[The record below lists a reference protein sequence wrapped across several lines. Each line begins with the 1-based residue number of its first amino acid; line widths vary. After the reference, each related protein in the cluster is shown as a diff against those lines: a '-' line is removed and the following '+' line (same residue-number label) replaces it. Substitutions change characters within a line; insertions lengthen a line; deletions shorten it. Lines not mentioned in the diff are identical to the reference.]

1 MTWWSKAEAGR
12 IARGG
17 AVALALATVG
27 LSLPASA
34 SPTTVPGA
42 YHGEWQDEKNREEDA
57 EPREFVLINYFFSRL
72 TLTNQVGDPSGL
84 KGVSLGPIGNLAG
97 SAVRVE
103 DLNAYYV
110 EQRWIPVIEYSPWF
124 VDGLASFRA
133 QFEVDFLWGRAAN
146 TIQPNEGG
154 GFNADQVNIQTKN
167 VNVALYPFRDPTKLT
182 LLLGAQPVYDT
193 YLDPTR
199 TPLNDIIRTGY
210 KLTFLGSD
218 ATGLTLFSS
227 YKGNAKLSLLPL
239 GSAQADKALE
249 DDPRLKYIMLI
260 TADYAYQVQPGTV
273 VGASLWRLSDN
284 TKGDAF
290 AFEGLVKS
298 GPSSTGL
305 GSFTGTPRFSIDR
318 PTGTM
323 FWAGAHFHHNID
335 FRTGRLG
342 ASGFLMYNGGK
353 YTSSN
358 DETALN
364 PEVRISGLSANAEL
378 LYNWGRSPSDVVSLE
393 AMYTTGDEDLADDEY
408 KGAFTL
414 NMYGLPGAVW
424 FNHKTLLLFPFTST
438 ANNYTGA
445 VTDISNQGYGLRSVI
460 ATGAM
465 DLIPNKL
472 NLKLGAALAAS
483 DVKPPDLVEDVR
495 RGRFI
500 GAEVNAELKY
510 HIRYLMT
517 VGLHAGYMFKGSFY
531 DGAGEDLTLE
541 GGPSGTERVT
551 TNPFAAF
558 TTFTWYAF

>member
-1 MTWWSKAEAGR
+1 MTWWPKVEAGR
-12 IARGG
+12 ALRGG
-17 AVALALATVG
+17 ATALALAVAG
-27 LSLPASA
+27 LSFMASA

-42 YHGEWQDEKNREEDA
+42 YYDKYQDEKNRDQDA

-84 KGVSLGPIGNLAG
+84 KGVSLGPIGSPVG
-97 SAVRVE
+97 SAVRVG
-103 DLNAYYV
+103 DLKAYYV

-133 QFEVDFLWGRAAN
+133 QFEVDYLWGRAAN

-182 LLLGAQPVYDT
+182 ILIGTQPVYDT
-193 YLDPTR
+193 YYDPTR

-218 ATGLTLFSS
+218 ATGLSIFSS

-239 GSAQADKALE
+239 GTAQSDKALR
-249 DDPRLKYIMLI
+249 DDPRLKYIWLF
-260 TADYAYQVQPGTV
+260 TGDYTYPVQPGTN
-273 VGASLWRLSDN
+273 VGVSAWGLRDD

-290 AFEGLVKS
+290 AYEGLVKS

-305 GSFTGTPRFSIDR
+305 GGFTGTARFNIER
-318 PTGTM
+318 PTGTV
-323 FWAGAHFHHNID
+323 FWVGAHFNHNID
-335 FRTGRLG
+335 FRTGPIA
-342 ASGFLMYNGGK
+342 ASGFLMYNGGAYK
-353 YTSSN
+353 SSVA
-358 DETALN
+358 DTTLN
-364 PEVRISGLSANAEL
+364 PEVKISGLSANAEV
-378 LYNWGRSPSDVVSLE
+378 LYNWGRTPNDVVSLE
-393 AMYTTGDEDLADDEY
+393 GMYTTGDSNLEDGKY

-424 FNHKTLLLFPFTST
+424 FDHKTLLLFPFTST

-445 VTDISNQGYGLRSVI
+445 VSDISNQGYGLRSAI
-460 ATGAM
+460 AAGAM

-472 NLKLGAALAAS
+472 NLKLGAALASS
-483 DVKPPDLVEDVR
+483 DVTPPRWSADVP

-510 HIRYLMT
+510 TIRYLMT
-517 VGLHAGYMFKGSFY
+517 VGLHTGYMFKGSFY
-531 DGAGEDLTLE
+531 DGS
-541 GGPSGTERVT
+541 PRVT
-551 TNPFAAF
+551 ANPWAAF

>member
-1 MTWWSKAEAGR
+1 MTWWLKAEADR
-12 IARGG
+12 ALRGG
-17 AVALALATVG
+17 AMALALAVAG
-27 LSLPASA
+27 FSLSASA
-34 SPTTVPGA
+34 SPTTVPGT
-42 YHGEWQDEKNREEDA
+42 YYDKWYDEKNREKDA
-57 EPREFVLINYFFSRL
+57 EPREFILINYFFSRASF
-72 TLTNQVGDPSGL
+72 TNQVGDPSGL

-103 DLNAYYV
+103 DLNAYYI

-133 QFEVDFLWGRAAN
+133 QFEVDYLWGRAAN

-167 VNVALYPFRDPTKLT
+167 VNVAFYPFRDPTKLT
-182 LLLGAQPVYDT
+182 LLLGTQPVYDT
-193 YLDPTR
+193 YFDPTR

-218 ATGLTLFSS
+218 ATGLSIFSN

-239 GSAQADKALE
+239 GTAQADKALE
-249 DDPRLKYIMLI
+249 DDPRLKYIWLI
-260 TADYAYQVQPGTV
+260 TGDYSYQVRPGTT
-273 VGASLWRLSDN
+273 VGASVWGLRDD

-305 GSFTGTPRFSIDR
+305 GSFTGTGRFNIER
-318 PTGTM
+318 PTGTV
-323 FWAGAHFHHNID
+323 FWLGTHFHHNID

-342 ASGFLMYNGGK
+342 ASGFLMYNGGQ
-353 YTSSN
+353 YSSSN
-358 DETALN
+358 PETTLN
-364 PEVRISGLSANAEL
+364 REVRISGLSANAEV
-378 LYNWGRSPSDVVSLE
+378 LYNWGRTPNDVVSLE
-393 AMYTTGDEDLADDEY
+393 GMYTTGDDDLTDDRY
-408 KGAFTL
+408 KSAFTL

-445 VTDISNQGYGLRSVI
+445 VTDISNQGFGLRAAI
-460 ATGAM
+460 ASGSM

-472 NLKLGAALAAS
+472 NLKLGAAVATS
-483 DVKPPDLVEDVR
+483 DATPTRWTEDVP

-500 GAEVNAELKY
+500 GTEVNAELKY

-531 DGAGEDLTLE
+531 DGA
-541 GGPSGTERVT
+541 ERVT
-551 TNPFAAF
+551 SNPFGAF

>member
-1 MTWWSKAEAGR
+1 MTWWSKAEAGG
-12 IARGG
+12 ALRGG
-17 AVALALATVG
+17 AVALALAASG
-27 LSLPASA
+27 LSLPAGA

-42 YHGEWQDEKNREEDA
+42 YYGKYQEEKNREEDA
-57 EPREFVLINYFFSRL
+57 EPREFILINYFFTRAS
-72 TLTNQVGDPSGL
+72 LTNQVGDPGGL
-84 KGVSLGPIGNLAG
+84 KGVALGPIGNLAG

-146 TIQPNEGG
+146 TIQQNEGG

-167 VNVALYPFRDPTKLT
+167 VNVAFYPFRNPHTLT
-182 LLLGAQPVYDT
+182 LLIGTQPVYDT

-218 ATGLTLFSS
+218 ATGLSIFSG
-227 YKGNAKLSLLPL
+227 YKGMAKLSLLPL
-239 GSAQADKALE
+239 GTAQADKALE
-249 DDPRLKYIMLI
+249 DDPRLKYVWLA
-260 TADYAYQVQPGTV
+260 TADYVYPVRPGTN
-273 VGASLWRLSDN
+273 VGVSGWVLRDD

-298 GPSSTGL
+298 GPSSSGL
-305 GSFTGTPRFSIDR
+305 SSFTGTARFNIER
-318 PTGTM
+318 PTGTV
-323 FWAGAHFHHNID
+323 FWAGAHFNHNID

-342 ASGFLMYNGGK
+342 ASGFLMYNGGS
-353 YTSSN
+353 YRSSN
-358 DETALN
+358 PETALN
-364 PEVRISGLSANAEL
+364 PEVTISGLSANAEV
-378 LYNWGRSPSDVVSLE
+378 LYNWGRSPNDVVSLE
-393 AMYTTGDEDLADDEY
+393 GLYTTGDDDLNDGEY
-408 KGAFTL
+408 KSAFTT

-445 VTDISNQGYGLRSVI
+445 VTDISNQGYGLRAVI
-460 ATGAM
+460 AAGAM

-472 NLKLGAALAAS
+472 NLKLGAAMATS
-483 DVKPPDLVEDVR
+483 DVTPPRWREDVA

-500 GAEVNAELKY
+500 GTEVNAELKY
-510 HIRYLMT
+510 HIRFLMT

-531 DGAGEDLTLE
+531 DGA
-541 GGPSGTERVT
+541 ERVT
-551 TNPFAAF
+551 RNPFAAF